1 MNAPARPESLF
12 RSLNPATGELFGS
25 SDLHAAAEIETG
37 LARSFSAFQTLRGMT
52 LEQRANLLRAL
63 ADRLDAHLEDYAR
76 LMTLEMGKPIN
87 EARGEIRK
95 CASTCRT
102 TADLGPAWL
111 EPLTVSSPAKASR
124 VRYEGLGPIFAVMP
138 WNFPFWQVIRF
149 FAPAFLAGNT
159 TVVKHAENVP
169 ACAEA
174 LEIVFREAG
183 MPEGTLVN
191 LRVDHP
197 TVAKI
202 IADERI
208 RSVTV
213 TGSVRAGRSIAATA
227 GSVGKKAVLELG
239 GSDPFIIFAD
249 ADFETAVKTAIAAR
263 LNNSGQSCVC
273 AKRFLVE
280 KSVSARF
287 TEAFVEGMRKV
298 TYGDPLDDR
307 NNLGPLARADLRSGL
322 QAQLDRSLAGGA
334 KAALAGGT
342 VDGKGFFF
350 APTILTDVADDN
362 VAAREELFGPVA
374 PVIPFAAEA
383 DAIRIANGTEFGL
396 AAAVWTRDEE
406 RARRMEVAVEA
417 GAVFINDMVRSDA
430 HISFGGTKA
439 SGYGRELGQ
448 VGIHEFTNAKT
459 VWIG

>member
-1 MNAPARPESLF
+1 MNAPARSAPLF

-25 SDLHAAAEIETG
+25 YDLHDEAAIEAA
-37 LARSFSAFQTLRGMT
+37 LDRSWAAWQQLRAMSVAARAD
-52 LEQRANLLRAL
+52 LLRAL
-63 ADRLDAHLEDYAR
+63 ADRLDAHVEDYAR

-95 CASTCRT
+95 CAATCRT

-111 EPLTVSSPAKASR
+111 EPMPVPSPARQSR

-174 LEIVFREAG
+174 LEAVFREAG
-183 MPEGTLVN
+183 LPEGTLVN

-197 TVAKI
+197 TAARI
-202 IADERI
+202 IADPRI
-208 RSVTV
+208 RSVTI
-213 TGSVRAGRSIAATA
+213 TGSVRAGRNIAATA
-227 GSVGKKAVLELG
+227 GRVGKKAVLELG
-239 GSDPFIIFAD
+239 GSDPFIVFAD
-249 ADFETAVKTAIAAR
+249 ADFDTAVKTAIAAR

-280 KSVSARF
+280 KSISARF

-298 TYGDPLDDR
+298 AYGDPLDEK
-307 NNLGPLARADLRSGL
+307 NQLGPLARADLRSGL
-322 QAQLDRSLAGGA
+322 QSQLDRAISGGA
-334 KAALAGGT
+334 RAALAGGSIE
-342 VDGKGFFF
+342 GPGFFF
-350 APTILTDVADDN
+350 APTILVDVADDN

-374 PVIPFAAEA
+374 PVLPFTDEA

-396 AAAVWTRDEE
+396 GAAVWTADED

-430 HISFGGTKA
+430 HISFGGIKA

>member
-1 MNAPARPESLF
+1 MNAPARPESQF
-12 RSLNPATGELFGS
+12 RSLNPATEELFGS
-25 SDLHAAAEIETG
+25 YRLHGEAEIEAALT
-37 LARSFSAFQTLRGMT
+37 RSWSAWAALRSMT
-52 LEQRANLLRAL
+52 VAERAGLLRAL
-63 ADRLDAHLEDYAR
+63 ADRLEARREDYAR

-87 EARGEIRK
+87 EARGEINK
-95 CASTCRT
+95 CAATCRT
-102 TADLGPAWL
+102 IADLGPGWL
-111 EPLTVSSPAKASR
+111 EPLPVPSPARASR
-124 VRYEGLGPIFAVMP
+124 VRYEGVGPIFAVMP

-174 LEIVFREAG
+174 IEAVFREAG
-183 MPEGTLVN
+183 IPEGTVVN

-197 TVAKI
+197 TAARI

-213 TGSVRAGRSIAATA
+213 TGSVRAGRNIASTA

-239 GSDPFIIFAD
+239 GSDPFIVFAD
-249 ADFETAVKTAIAAR
+249 ADFDAAVKTAIQAR

-280 KSVSARF
+280 RSIAGKF
-287 TEAFVEGMRKV
+287 TDAFVEGMRQV
-298 TYGDPLDDR
+298 SFGDPLDEK
-307 NNLGPLARADLRSGL
+307 NQLGPLARADLRAGL
-322 QAQLDRSLAGGA
+322 QSQLDRALAGGA
-334 KAALAGGT
+334 RAALAGGT
-342 VDGKGFFF
+342 VDRDGYFF
-350 APTILTDVADDN
+350 APTVLTDVSGDN

-374 PVIPFAAEA
+374 PIMPFADEA

-396 AAAVWTRDEE
+396 AAAVWTADED
-406 RARRMEVAVEA
+406 RARRMEAAVEA

-430 HISFGGTKA
+430 HISFGGIKA

>member
-1 MNAPARPESLF
+1 MNAPARPESQF
-12 RSLNPATGELFGS
+12 RSLNPATEELFGS
-25 SDLHAAAEIETG
+25 YRLHGEAEIEAA
-37 LARSFSAFQTLRGMT
+37 LARSWSAWAALRAMT
-52 LEQRANLLRAL
+52 VAERAGLLRAL
-63 ADRLDAHLEDYAR
+63 ADRLEARREDYAR

-87 EARGEIRK
+87 EARGEINK
-95 CASTCRT
+95 CAATCRT
-102 TADLGPAWL
+102 IADLGPGWL
-111 EPLTVSSPAKASR
+111 EPLSVPSPARASR
-124 VRYEGLGPIFAVMP
+124 VRYEGVGPIFAVMP

-174 LEIVFREAG
+174 IEAVFREAG
-183 MPEGTLVN
+183 MPEGTVVN

-197 TVAKI
+197 TAARI

-213 TGSVRAGRSIAATA
+213 TGSVRAGRNIASTA

-239 GSDPFIIFAD
+239 GSDPFIVFAD
-249 ADFETAVKTAIAAR
+249 ADFDAAVKTAIQAR

-280 KSVSARF
+280 RSIAGKF
-287 TEAFVEGMRKV
+287 TDAFVEGMRRV
-298 TYGDPLDDR
+298 SLGDPLDEK
-307 NNLGPLARADLRSGL
+307 NQLGPLARADLRAGL
-322 QAQLDRSLAGGA
+322 QSQLDRALAGGA
-334 KAALAGGT
+334 RAALAGGT
-342 VDGKGFFF
+342 VDRDGYFF
-350 APTILTDVADDN
+350 APTVLTDVSGDN

-374 PVIPFAAEA
+374 PIMPFADEA

-396 AAAVWTRDEE
+396 AAAVWTADED
-406 RARRMEVAVEA
+406 RARRMEAAVEA

-430 HISFGGTKA
+430 HISFGGIKA

>member
-1 MNAPARPESLF
+1 MNAPTRPATLF

-25 SDLHAAAEIETG
+25 YNLHDEAQIEAG
-37 LARSFSAFQTLRGMT
+37 LSKSWFAWQQLRAMGVS
-52 LEQRANLLRAL
+52 ERADLLRAL
-63 ADRLDAHLEDYAR
+63 ADRLEAHREDYAR

-87 EARGEIRK
+87 EARGEINK
-95 CASTCRT
+95 CAVTCRV
-102 TADLGPAWL
+102 TADLGPGWL
-111 EPLTVSSPAKASR
+111 EPMQVPSPARASR
-124 VRYEGLGPIFAVMP
+124 VRYEGVGPIFAVMP

-169 ACAEA
+169 ACADA
-174 LEIVFREAG
+174 LEAVFREAG

-197 TVAKI
+197 TAARI

-213 TGSVRAGRSIAATA
+213 TGSVRAGRNIAATA

-239 GSDPFIIFAD
+239 GSDPFIVFAD
-249 ADFETAVKTAIAAR
+249 ADFDAAVRTAIQAR
-263 LNNSGQSCVC
+263 LSNSGQSCVC

-280 KSVSARF
+280 KSIAGRF

-298 TYGDPLDDR
+298 TYGDPLDEK
-307 NNLGPLARADLRSGL
+307 NHLGPLARADLRSSL
-322 QAQLDRSLAGGA
+322 QSQLDGALAGGA
-334 KAALAGGT
+334 RAALKGGS
-342 VDGKGFFF
+342 VDGTGYFF

-374 PVIPFAAEA
+374 PVIPFADEA

-396 AAAVWTRDEE
+396 AAAVWTRDED
-406 RARRMEVAVEA
+406 RARRMEIALEA

-430 HISFGGTKA
+430 HISFGGIKA

>member
-1 MNAPARPESLF
+1 MSLF
-12 RSLNPATGELFGS
+12 RSLNPATGDLFGS
-25 SDLHAAAEIETG
+25 FHLHSDTEVETG
-37 LARSFSAFQTLRGMT
+37 LARSWSAWAKLRAMT
-52 LEQRANLLRAL
+52 VAERANLLRAL
-63 ADRLDAHLEDYAR
+63 ADRLDAHVEDYAR

-111 EPLTVSSPAKASR
+111 EPMTVPSPAKASR

-169 ACAEA
+169 ACADAIEA
-174 LEIVFREAG
+174 VFREAG
-183 MPEGTLVN
+183 MPEGTVVN

-197 TVAKI
+197 TAAKI

-249 ADFETAVKTAIAAR
+249 ADFDGAVKTAIAAR

-280 KSVSARF
+280 RSIAGKF
-287 TEAFVEGMRKV
+287 TEAFVEGIRKV
-298 TYGDPLDDR
+298 SWGDPLDEKH
-307 NNLGPLARADLRSGL
+307 NLGPLARTDLRTGL
-322 QAQLDRSLAGGA
+322 QSQLDRALAGGA
-334 KAALAGGT
+334 RAALAGGT
-342 VDGKGFFF
+342 VDGAGFFF

-374 PVIPFAAEA
+374 PVIPFADEA
-383 DAIRIANGTEFGL
+383 DAVRIANGTEFGL
-396 AAAVWTRDEE
+396 AAAVCTTDED
-406 RARRMEVAVEA
+406 RARRMEVAIEA

-439 SGYGRELGQ
+439 SGYGRELGK

-459 VWIG
+459 VWIGK

>member
-1 MNAPARPESLF
+1 MSLF

-25 SDLHAAAEIETG
+25 YELHSDHEVEAG
-37 LARSFSAFQTLRGMT
+37 LARSWSAWSKLRAMSVAD
-52 LEQRANLLRAL
+52 RASLLRAL
-63 ADRLDAHLEDYAR
+63 ADRLEAHIEDYAR

-95 CASTCRT
+95 CAATCRI
-102 TADLGPAWL
+102 TADLGPGWL
-111 EPLTVSSPAKASR
+111 EPLKVPSPAKASR
-124 VRYEGLGPIFAVMP
+124 VRYEGLGPILAVMP

-169 ACAEA
+169 ACADAIEA
-174 LEIVFREAG
+174 VFREAG
-183 MPEGTLVN
+183 MPDGTVVN

-197 TVAKI
+197 TAAKI

-213 TGSVRAGRSIAATA
+213 TGSVRAGRNIAATA

-239 GSDPFIIFAD
+239 GSDPFIVFAD
-249 ADFETAVKTAIAAR
+249 ADFDGAVKTAIAAR

-280 KSVSARF
+280 KSIAPRF

-298 TYGDPLDDR
+298 SYGDPLDEKHGI
-307 NNLGPLARADLRSGL
+307 GPLARADLRAGL
-322 QAQLDRSLAGGA
+322 QSQLDRAIAGGA
-334 KAALAGGT
+334 KAALKGGT
-342 VDGKGFFF
+342 ADGPGFFF
-350 APTILTDVADDN
+350 APTILTNVADDN

-374 PVIPFAAEA
+374 PVIPFTDEA
-383 DAIRIANGTEFGL
+383 DAVRIANGTEFGL
-396 AAAVWTRDEE
+396 AAAVWTRDGD
-406 RARRMEVAVEA
+406 RALRMEQSVEA

-430 HISFGGTKA
+430 HISFGGIKA

-459 VWIG
+459 VWIGS

>member
-1 MNAPARPESLF
+1 MNAPARPESQF
-12 RSLNPATGELFGS
+12 RSLNPATEELFGS
-25 SDLHAAAEIETG
+25 YRLHGEAEIEAALT
-37 LARSFSAFQTLRGMT
+37 RSWSAWAALRSMT
-52 LEQRANLLRAL
+52 VAERAGLLRAL
-63 ADRLDAHLEDYAR
+63 ADRLEARREDYAR

-87 EARGEIRK
+87 EARGEINK
-95 CASTCRT
+95 CAATCRT
-102 TADLGPAWL
+102 IADLGPGWL
-111 EPLTVSSPAKASR
+111 EPLPVPSPARASR
-124 VRYEGLGPIFAVMP
+124 VRYEGVGPIFAVMP

-174 LEIVFREAG
+174 IEAVFREAG
-183 MPEGTLVN
+183 MPEGTVVN

-197 TVAKI
+197 TAARI

-213 TGSVRAGRSIAATA
+213 TGSVRAGRNIASTA

-239 GSDPFIIFAD
+239 GSDPFIVFAD
-249 ADFETAVKTAIAAR
+249 ADFDAAVKTAVQAR

-280 KSVSARF
+280 RSIAGKF
-287 TEAFVEGMRKV
+287 TDAFVEGMRQV
-298 TYGDPLDDR
+298 SFGDPLDEK
-307 NNLGPLARADLRSGL
+307 NQLGPLARADLRAGL
-322 QAQLDRSLAGGA
+322 QSQLDRALAGGA
-334 KAALAGGT
+334 RAALAGGT
-342 VDGKGFFF
+342 VDRDGYFF
-350 APTILTDVADDN
+350 APTVLTDVSGDN

-374 PVIPFAAEA
+374 PILPFADEA

-396 AAAVWTRDEE
+396 AAAVWTADEH
-406 RARRMEVAVEA
+406 RARRMEAAVEA

-430 HISFGGTKA
+430 HISFGGIKA

>member
-1 MNAPARPESLF
+1 MSLF

-25 SDLHAAAEIETG
+25 YELHTDREVEAG
-37 LARSFSAFQTLRGMT
+37 LARSWNAWAKLRTMSVA
-52 LEQRANLLRAL
+52 ERASLLRAL
-63 ADRLDAHLEDYAR
+63 ADRLDAHVEDYAR

-95 CASTCRT
+95 CAATCRT
-102 TADLGPAWL
+102 TADLGPGWL
-111 EPLTVSSPAKASR
+111 EPLQVKSPARASR

-169 ACAEA
+169 ACADAIEA
-174 LEIVFREAG
+174 VFREAG
-183 MPEGTLVN
+183 LPEGTVVN

-197 TVAKI
+197 TAARI

-213 TGSVRAGRSIAATA
+213 TGSVRAGRNIAATA
-227 GSVGKKAVLELG
+227 GSAGKKAVLELG
-239 GSDPFIIFAD
+239 GSDPFIVFAD
-249 ADFETAVKTAIAAR
+249 ADFDGAVKTAIAAR

-280 KSVSARF
+280 KSIAGRF

-298 TYGDPLDDR
+298 TYGDPLDEK
-307 NNLGPLARADLRSGL
+307 NNLGPLARADLRAGL
-322 QAQLDRSLAGGA
+322 QGQLDRALAGGA

-342 VDGKGFFF
+342 VDGPGYFF

-374 PVIPFAAEA
+374 PVIPFADEA
-383 DAIRIANGTEFGL
+383 DALRIANGTEFGL
-396 AAAVWTRDEE
+396 AAAVWTADET
-406 RARRMEVAVEA
+406 RARRMETAIEA

-430 HISFGGTKA
+430 HISFGGIKA

-459 VWIG
+459 VWIGK

>member
-1 MNAPARPESLF
+1 MNAPLY

-25 SDLHAAAEIETG
+25 FALHSDTEVEAGLIRSWSAWAKLRAMTIAE
-37 LARSFSAFQTLRGMT
+37 
-52 LEQRANLLRAL
+52 RANLLRAL
-63 ADRLDAHLEDYAR
+63 ADRLDAHVEDYAR

-95 CASTCRT
+95 CAATCRT
-102 TADLGPAWL
+102 TADLGPGWL
-111 EPLTVSSPAKASR
+111 EPMPVPSPAKASR
-124 VRYEGLGPIFAVMP
+124 IRYEGLGPIFAVMP

-169 ACAEA
+169 ACADAIEA
-174 LEIVFREAG
+174 VFREAG
-183 MPEGTLVN
+183 MPDGTVVN

-197 TVAKI
+197 TAAKI

-208 RSVTV
+208 RSVTI
-213 TGSVRAGRSIAATA
+213 TGSVRAGRAVAATA

-249 ADFETAVKTAIAAR
+249 ADFDAAVKTAIAAR

-280 KSVSARF
+280 RSIAPRF
-287 TEAFVEGMRKV
+287 TDAFVEGMRKAS
-298 TYGDPLDDR
+298 YGDPLDEKH
-307 NNLGPLARADLRSGL
+307 NLGPLARADLRSGL
-322 QAQLDRSLAGGA
+322 QSQLDRAIAGGA
-334 KAALAGGT
+334 KAALTGGT
-342 VDGKGFFF
+342 ADGPGFFF
-350 APTILTDVADDN
+350 APVILTDVTDDN

-374 PVIPFAAEA
+374 PVIPFTDEA
-383 DAIRIANGTEFGL
+383 DALRIANGTEFGL
-396 AAAVWTRDEE
+396 AAAVWTKDED
-406 RARRMEVAVEA
+406 RARRMEIAVEA

-430 HISFGGTKA
+430 HISFGGIKA
-439 SGYGRELGQ
+439 SGYGRELGK

-459 VWIG
+459 VWIGK

>member
-1 MNAPARPESLF
+1 MNAPARPQPLF

-25 SDLHAAAEIETG
+25 FSLHEDAQIEAA
-37 LARSFSAFQTLRGMT
+37 LDKSWSAWKTLRAMSVA
-52 LEQRANLLRAL
+52 ERAGLLRAL
-63 ADRLDAHLEDYAR
+63 ADRLDAHVEDYAR

-95 CASTCRT
+95 CAATCRT
-102 TADLGPAWL
+102 TAELGPGWL
-111 EPLTVSSPAKASR
+111 EPLEVRSPAKASR

-159 TVVKHAENVP
+159 AVVKHAENVP

-174 LEIVFREAG
+174 IEQVFREAG
-183 MPEGTLVN
+183 MPEGTVVN
-191 LRVDHP
+191 LRVDHA
-197 TVAKI
+197 TAARI
-202 IADERI
+202 IGDERI

-213 TGSVRAGRSIAATA
+213 TGSVRAGRTIAATA
-227 GSVGKKAVLELG
+227 GSAGKKAVLELG

-249 ADFETAVKTAIAAR
+249 ADFDSAVKAAIAAR

-280 KSVSARF
+280 KSIAGKF

-298 TYGDPLDDR
+298 TYGDPLDEKHH
-307 NNLGPLARADLRSGL
+307 LGPLARADLRSGL
-322 QAQLDRSLAGGA
+322 QNQLDRALSGGA
-334 KAALAGGT
+334 RAALKGGT
-342 VDGKGFFF
+342 VDGAGYFF
-350 APTILTDVADDN
+350 APTILTDVSSDN

-374 PVIPFAAEA
+374 PILPFAYEA

-396 AAAVWTRDEE
+396 ASAIWTRDED

-417 GAVFINDMVRSDA
+417 GAVFINDVVRSDA
-430 HISFGGTKA
+430 HISFGGIKA

-459 VWIG
+459 VWVG